1 MTPVQ
6 GNLLFEGMM
15 LIRLRKKRGKIKVKS
30 GGSNKIFLDPET
42 KVNIYKIYLEKSLL
56 IRIMGVNEHKKQ
68 APRSVTLG
76 IISVSTT
83 RALIDDTSG
92 QWIREHA
99 EEKGHTVVF
108 HQVIPDDAAKITA
121 ILKEKIK
128 ESKPQVILMSGGTG
142 ITKKDVTIEAVSP
155 LFNKELSAFGPLF
168 AKLSME
174 EIDSAAI
181 MSRATAGV
189 IGNTVVLCM
198 PGSLNACRLACSKLI
213 FPELGHLV
221 KHIQD
226 F

>member
-1 MTPVQ
+1 
-6 GNLLFEGMM
+6 
-15 LIRLRKKRGKIKVKS
+15 
-30 GGSNKIFLDPET
+30 
-42 KVNIYKIYLEKSLL
+42 
-56 IRIMGVNEHKKQ
+56 MGVNEHKKQ

-76 IISVSTT
+76 IISVSSS

-92 QWIREHA
+92 QWIREQA
-99 EEKGHTVVF
+99 EEKGHKVVF

-155 LFNKELSAFGPLF
+155 LFSKELSAFGPLF

-189 IGNTVVLCM
+189 IGNTVVFCM
-198 PGSLNACRLACSKLI
+198 PGSLNACKLACSKLI

-221 KHIQD
+221 KHVQD
-226 F
+226 

>member
-1 MTPVQ
+1 
-6 GNLLFEGMM
+6 
-15 LIRLRKKRGKIKVKS
+15 
-30 GGSNKIFLDPET
+30 
-42 KVNIYKIYLEKSLL
+42 
-56 IRIMGVNEHKKQ
+56 MGVHEHKKQ

-92 QWIREHA
+92 QWIREQA
-99 EEKGHTVVF
+99 EEKGHKVVF
-108 HQVIPDDAAKITA
+108 HQVIPDDAKKISA
-121 ILKEKIK
+121 MLKEKIK

-174 EIDSAAI
+174 EINSAAI

-189 IGNTVVLCM
+189 IGNTVVFCM
-198 PGSLNACRLACSKLI
+198 PGSLNACKLACSKLI

-226 F
+226 